1 MKKSIDKTEEDLA
14 ANKTYSS
21 DKLEDSLTVVNMKEK
36 VTVDKFGNH
45 STVEEYSSNFD
56 VDKNQNEEEK
66 VKVKVWTSTKENQVK
81 KIVRQFETGNKV
93 NESPCTPT
101 RKEKKGGNDSLKKQG
116 ATKVPFTPAKI
127 TKQEGG
133 KHSNSKSKRKAS
145 ISKQWDTLAFPRGNR
160 IKLQIEMIE
169 KSTRGGISMTK
180 MRQELVTNFFKKS
193 SSSDNNSYRG
203 SLRIQS
209 LGTED
214 GPERAV
220 EGSIMRQNTIRPIR
234 ATDDI
239 RTTPKN
245 GSGQSGRQ
253 EQRLCVQLDDRKGSG
268 DKIVNSRRTPPGQ
281 KLYLGGET

>member
-1 MKKSIDKTEEDLA
+1 MQLKFLSRQQRSRNKRGGSIATQ
-14 ANKTYSS
+14 NQ
-21 DKLEDSLTVVNMKEK
+21 KEK
-36 VTVDKFGNH
+36 PQF
-45 STVEEYSSNFD
+45 
-56 VDKNQNEEEK
+56 QNNGIR
-66 VKVKVWTSTKENQVK
+66 WH
-81 KIVRQFETGNKV
+81 F
-93 NESPCTPT
+93 
-101 RKEKKGGNDSLKKQG
+101 QG
-116 ATKVPFTPAKI
+116 
-127 TKQEGG
+127 
-133 KHSNSKSKRKAS
+133 
-145 ISKQWDTLAFPRGNR
+145 GNR

-268 DKIVNSRRTPPGQ
+268 DKIVNSR
-281 KLYLGGET
+281 